1 MKNFLMSSFIL
12 FLVAGISVT
21 TPANAT
27 FLIEG
32 LIDGFINSVVNLI
45 EALAAIPI
53 DILNTFSGLNVS
65 QFKINLFKNFMYF
78 II

>member
-1 MKNFLMSSFIL
+1 
-12 FLVAGISVT
+12 VT

-32 LIDGFINSVVNLI
+32 LIDGLINSVVNLI